1 MSAWRSPLDVRPPS
15 IGTFAGIGY
24 GPLSDSPAY
33 PNLTPTFF
41 WSPATVVYGM
51 PMGPPLYLP
60 EPKSGWRPV
69 LRPME
74 RTIAAERLATGR
86 WSTRWF
92 QGFDLGKRR
101 QWGAP
106 LTGWPGALATNT
118 AAATAATAPA
128 TRGTRMDPD
137 SSLGRRDRARADRH
151 TPRRRRSHRPFRTA
165 NPSQSLLK

>member
-1 MSAWRSPLDVRPPS
+1 
-15 IGTFAGIGY
+15 
-24 GPLSDSPAY
+24 
-33 PNLTPTFF
+33 
-41 WSPATVVYGM
+41 M

-118 AAATAATAPA
+118 AAATRQRFPRQGVPA
-128 TRGTRMDPD
+128 STPD
-137 SSLGRRDRARADRH
+137 SSLGRCDRARGIGPAAGGGAG
-151 TPRRRRSHRPFRTA
+151 P
-165 NPSQSLLK
+165 